1 MTSRN
6 AAFHEGV
13 LAGVLLSP
21 LKLAF
26 SLTLG
31 LVMILLFAWVID
43 WLLVFKFW
51 PQGIER
57 LRALLADDLAQG
69 IALAVKQGSSASTII
84 APANA
89 LYAIVFEATG
99 IHDMGAQF
107 ADRSALSIPDTIVR
121 RGYVSHRVEIETAML
136 GTQLLGVRV
145 AILARFAPIL
155 LLMYA
160 VGAAEGFARRAIRR
174 ACGGRE
180 SASLYHRAKYLQ
192 LVVLGLGGLILM
204 LCPVALQWQWQ
215 LCVALGALLT
225 SGLASVQWAFYK
237 KHM

>member
-31 LVMILLFAWVID
+31 LVMILLCAWVID

-51 PQGIER
+51 AQGIER
-57 LRALLADDLAQG
+57 LRALLTDDLAQG
-69 IALAVKQGSSASTII
+69 IAIAAKQGGRASSII

-99 IHDMGAQF
+99 IHDMGDQF

-121 RGYVSHRVEIETAML
+121 RGYVSHRLEIETAML

-145 AILARFAPIL
+145 AILVRFMPIL

-160 VGAAEGFARRAIRR
+160 VGAAEGLTRRAVRR
-174 ACGGRE
+174 SCGGRE

-192 LVVLGLGGLILM
+192 LVVLGLGGLIL
-204 LCPVALQWQWQ
+204 LLYPVALQWQ

-237 KHM
+237 KHI

>member
-31 LVMILLFAWVID
+31 LVMILLCAWVID

-57 LRALLADDLAQG
+57 LRGLLTHDLAHG
-69 IALAVKQGSSASTII
+69 IALSAKQGSSANVITV
-84 APANA
+84 PANA
-89 LYAIVFEATG
+89 LYAILFEASG
-99 IHDMGAQF
+99 IHEMGRNF
-107 ADRSALSIPDTIVR
+107 AVSAALSIPDTIVR
-121 RGYVSHRVEIETAML
+121 RGYVLHREEIETAML

-145 AILARFAPIL
+145 AILARFGPL
-155 LLMYA
+155 LLILYA
-160 VGAAEGFARRAIRR
+160 VGAADGLVQRAIRR
-174 ACGGRE
+174 SCGGRE

-192 LVVLGLGGLILM
+192 LAILGLGGITLL
-204 LCPVALQWQWQ
+204 LYPVPLRWHLW
-215 LCVALGALLT
+215 VTLGGLLL
-225 SGLASVQWAFYK
+225 SVLASAQWTYYK